1 MNPSASE
8 HGAKEFLIS
17 RIVEEARS
25 AGIPLSEVER
35 KMLYFSETGWTLP
48 DIMQVNEQFDLSYG
62 MEEYEKKI
70 ADLAGK
76 AAQRAQRKSPDEY
89 QTWRDTIQLL
99 ERGDHYIS
107 VLIGRSEV
115 GSSQIRLAGDT
126 ANLLGAALLLV
137 GLLIVAAFVSSKYE
151 IDFWKY
157 FPSSEAFWSSFWIV
171 AISAAICYLVVR
183 RILGTK
189 KADDLQRKII
199 GKIFQSSQ
207 QEKE

>member
-1 MNPSASE
+1 MNPLASE

-76 AAQRAQRKSPDEY
+76 AAQRAQEKVRMS
-89 QTWRDTIQLL
+89 
-99 ERGDHYIS
+99 
-107 VLIGRSEV
+107 
-115 GSSQIRLAGDT
+115 IRLGGTRSNFSKEAIT
-126 ANLLGAALLLV
+126 TS
-137 GLLIVAAFVSSKYE
+137 VS
-151 IDFWKY
+151 
-157 FPSSEAFWSSFWIV
+157 
-171 AISAAICYLVVR
+171 
-183 RILGTK
+183 
-189 KADDLQRKII
+189 
-199 GKIFQSSQ
+199 
-207 QEKE
+207 